1 MNKGKIVTTI
11 GAILLTTGVIGG
23 AYSGVIAFPKVMSNM
38 QNAESSLNK
47 DEVLYKGQVNLT
59 KLNINAK
66 NSNITIKK
74 YDGQNVIVERG
85 GDKTISTI
93 IANESGNELNITE
106 EAIINPHFGKNID
119 DMVKNFINHMYLSHH
134 SEITV
139 YIPNNVDINVKTYHG
154 RLNVYDSNIN
164 NLNFN
169 TSSGRLE
176 LNENCHINNLNIK
189 SNDLIQLQVSE
200 LYRLN
205 NLNVECYSFGT
216 YKQDIVSDKSS
227 IPENVNIVANGD
239 CDEATLVDIDSNLP
253 IAKNL
258 EITSN
263 GNVGLNLPIL
273 DYKFNFDVKASND
286 IYFDEQSKV
295 KYMGTSVDKY
305 LDSNYRFDKN
315 ELKGVINENPK
326 DNSSE
331 YFVNIRSAN
340 VSFK

>member
-1 MNKGKIVTTI
+1 MEGKSMNKGKVVTTI

-23 AYSGVIAFPKVMSNM
+23 AYSGVIAFPTVVNNM
-38 QNAESSLNK
+38 QNAESNLNK
-47 DEVLYKGQVNLT
+47 EEVLYKGQVNLT

-93 IANESGNELNITE
+93 TAKENGNELNITE
-106 EAIINPHFGKNID
+106 EAINPHFGKNID

-189 SNDLIQLQVSE
+189 
-200 LYRLN
+200 
-205 NLNVECYSFGT
+205 
-216 YKQDIVSDKSS
+216 
-227 IPENVNIVANGD
+227 
-239 CDEATLVDIDSNLP
+239 
-253 IAKNL
+253 
-258 EITSN
+258 
-263 GNVGLNLPIL
+263 
-273 DYKFNFDVKASND
+273 
-286 IYFDEQSKV
+286 
-295 KYMGTSVDKY
+295 
-305 LDSNYRFDKN
+305 
-315 ELKGVINENPK
+315 
-326 DNSSE
+326 
-331 YFVNIRSAN
+331 
-340 VSFK
+340 

>member
-1 MNKGKIVTTI
+1 MNKGKVVTTI

-23 AYSGVIAFPKVMSNM
+23 AYSGVIAFPTVVNNM
-38 QNAESSLNK
+38 QNAESNLNK
-47 DEVLYKGQVNLT
+47 EEVLYKGQVNLT

-66 NSNITIKK
+66 NSNITIRK

-106 EAIINPHFGKNID
+106 EAINPHFGKNID
-119 DMVKNFINHMYLSHH
+119 DMVKNFVNHMYLSHH

-189 SNDLIQLQVSE
+189 SDDFIQLQIGE

-205 NLNVECYSFGT
+205 NLNVDCYSINL
-216 YKQDIVSDKSS
+216 YKGDAVSDESS

-239 CDEATLVDIDSNLP
+239 FDDMVVDIDSNLP

-263 GNVGLNLPIL
+263 GNVELNLPIL
-273 DYKFNFDVKASND
+273 DYKFNFDIKSLNSISFDSN
-286 IYFDEQSKV
+286 SKV
-295 KYMGTSVDKY
+295 KYMGTSMDKY
-305 LDSNYRFDKN
+305 LKDFN
-315 ELKGVINENPK
+315 GVINENPK
-326 DNSSE
+326 DNTSE
-331 YFVNIRSAN
+331 YFVTIKGKS
-340 VSFK
+340 VIFE

>member
-1 MNKGKIVTTI
+1 MEGKSMNKVKVVTTI

-23 AYSGVIAFPKVMSNM
+23 AYSGVIAFPTVVNNM
-38 QNAESSLNK
+38 QNAESNLNK
-47 DEVLYKGQVNLT
+47 EEVLYKGQVNLT

-66 NSNITIKK
+66 NSNITIRK

-176 LNENCHINNLNIK
+176 LNENCHINNLNIT
-189 SNDLIQLQVSE
+189 SDDFIQLQIGE

-205 NLNVECYSFGT
+205 NLNVDCYSINL
-216 YKQDIVSDKSS
+216 YKGDAVSDESS

-239 CDEATLVDIDSNLP
+239 FDDMVVDIDSNLP

-258 EITSN
+258 KITSN

-273 DYKFNFDVKASND
+273 DYKFNFDIKALNGIS
-286 IYFDEQSKV
+286 F
-295 KYMGTSVDKY
+295 
-305 LDSNYRFDKN
+305 DSNSKDKLDKN
-315 ELKGVINENPK
+315 NFNGVINENPK
-326 DNSSE
+326 DNTSD
-331 YFVNIRSAN
+331 YFVTIKSKS
-340 VSFK
+340 VVFE

>member
-1 MNKGKIVTTI
+1 MNKGKVVTTI

-38 QNAESSLNK
+38 QNAESNLNK
-47 DEVLYKGQVNLT
+47 EEVLYKGQVNLT

-66 NSNITIKK
+66 NSNITIRK

-85 GDKTISTI
+85 GDKTRSTI
-93 IANESGNELNITE
+93 MVNENGNELNITE

-139 YIPNNVDINVKTYHG
+139 YIPNNIEVNVKTYHG

-169 TSSGRLE
+169 TSSGSIG
-176 LNENCHINNLNIK
+176 LNENCHINNLDIK
-189 SNDLIQLQVSE
+189 SDDCIRLEVRE

-216 YKQDIVSDKSS
+216 YKQDVVSDKSS
-227 IPENVNIVANGD
+227 MPENINIVANGD
-239 CDEATLVDIDSNLP
+239 FDNAVVDIDSNLP

-263 GNVGLNLPIL
+263 GNVELNLPIL
-273 DYKFNFDVKASND
+273 DYKFNFDIKALDGIS
-286 IYFDEQSKV
+286 F
-295 KYMGTSVDKY
+295 
-305 LDSNYRFDKN
+305 DSNSEDKFDKN
-315 ELKGVINENPK
+315 NFNGVINENPK
-326 DNSSE
+326 DNTSE
-331 YFVNIRSAN
+331 YFVTIKSKS
-340 VSFK
+340 VIFE

>member
-1 MNKGKIVTTI
+1 MNKGKVVTTI
-11 GAILLTTGVIGG
+11 GAILLTTGVRGG
-23 AYSGVIAFPKVMSNM
+23 AYSGVIAFPTVVNNM
-38 QNAESSLNK
+38 QNAESNLNK
-47 DEVLYKGQVNLT
+47 EEVLYKGQVNLT

-66 NSNITIKK
+66 NSNITIRK

-93 IANESGNELNITE
+93 IANENGNELNITE

-154 RLNVYDSNIN
+154 RLNIYDSNIN

-189 SNDLIQLQVSE
+189 SDDFIQLQIGE

-205 NLNVECYSFGT
+205 NLNVDCYSINL
-216 YKQDIVSDKSS
+216 YKGDAVSDESS
-227 IPENVNIVANGD
+227 IPENVSIVTNGD
-239 CDEATLVDIDSNLP
+239 FDNAVVDIDSNLP

-258 EITSN
+258 EISSK
-263 GNVGLNLPIL
+263 GNVELNLPIL
-273 DYKFNFDVKASND
+273 DYKFNFDIKALNGIS
-286 IYFDEQSKV
+286 FDSDNK
-295 KYMGTSVDKY
+295 DK
-305 LDSNYRFDKN
+305 FDKN
-315 ELKGVINENPK
+315 NFNGVINENPK
-326 DNSSE
+326 DNTPE
-331 YFVNIRSAN
+331 YFVTIKSKS
-340 VSFK
+340 VEFK